1 MEKQRKYKVFSIIA
15 LMFAVVALSVGFAAF
30 QKILNI
36 SSTAQISLPSEEDL
50 KLTLYGFIDESEV
63 DKFYAGKK
71 LDFSKWSNEKIYAW
85 DPVKETFNMSYSAEL
100 NNSNF
105 TIDINS
111 LQLVNPGDN
120 YIYVVALQNDS
131 NYGVYVYL
139 SDESRNRFGSGVYGW
154 PASCTA
160 DDGTTQGL
168 MENVCDDIEIRFQVG
183 DIKSDNKTKIF
194 LNGNYKLEA
203 GEYMFF
209 YFNPYYNGTDRVDG
223 NVFVEFD
230 PIKIDFDTLP
240 HTYEN
245 LNIISEEDA

>member
-15 LMFAVVALSVGFAAF
+15 LLFAVVGLSVGFAAF
-30 QKILNI
+30 QKVLNI
-36 SSTAQISLPSEEDL
+36 SSSAEVKLPSEDDL
-50 KLTLYGFIDESEV
+50 KLTLYGFIDVSEF
-63 DKFYAGKK
+63 DKFYDNKK
-71 LDFSKWSNEKIYAW
+71 LDFLKWSKDKVYAW
-85 DPVKETFNMSYSAEL
+85 DVDTQSFNLNYSADI
-100 NNSNF
+100 NSSDF
-105 TIDINS
+105 IVDINS
-111 LQLVNPGDN
+111 LKFVNPGDN

-139 SDESRNRFGSGVYGW
+139 SEESRAKFGSGLYGW
-154 PASCTA
+154 SANCVA
-160 DDGTTQGL
+160 DEGTTQEL
-168 MENVCDDIEIRFQVG
+168 MRNVCDDIEIRFQVG